1 MRRHSAGLLLVV
13 QPLHGFPLPF
23 DLYCLLANQV
33 IYGVVVEVLGSN
45 VRNFLC
51 ASLFCIFLRSL
62 GSVSFRHASDPELP
76 PADPVLEAMRFW
88 DGRILGMGRLCLVR
102 LRRRIAEALLRSN
115 PLLGVCGRCIYTS
128 PVHARYCKVREA
140 ATIDEREAITALF
153 FDIWRC

>member
-51 ASLFCIFLRSL
+51 ASLFFIFLLSF
-62 GSVSFRHASDPELP
+62 GSVSFRQS
-76 PADPVLEAMRFW
+76 
-88 DGRILGMGRLCLVR
+88 
-102 LRRRIAEALLRSN
+102 
-115 PLLGVCGRCIYTS
+115 YS
-128 PVHARYCKVREA
+128 PVRVFDSIRGA
-140 ATIDEREAITALF
+140 AAYLGRPVSVITLGGSTSIAVL
-153 FDIWRC
+153 